1 MISPKDREI
10 LREVAKLQLEAAH
23 SEKNKERVELW
34 KRHNACR
41 GERPI
46 VHVELDTFEEEV
58 TPSCST
64 R

>member
-10 LREVAKLQLEAAH
+10 LCEVAKLQLEAAH

-41 GERPI
+41 GD
-46 VHVELDTFEEEV
+46 HT
-58 TPSCST
+58 
-64 R
+64 